1 VYAAVQVAGAPVR
14 RSEPKAFGRHTG
26 DLVTM
31 RSTVQDLAK
40 ARPGLRVSELA
51 ELLSLDVETA
61 SAVARAAVE
70 AGRVAIAARGRSPR
84 KEPSALRQIAVAG
97 RSALLPRLVERAVPR
112 SPER

>member
-1 VYAAVQVAGAPVR
+1 MRGAAGRGRGLHHARGLRGRPRMPGQGVYAAVQVAGALVR

-61 SAVARAAVE
+61 SAVARAVVE

-84 KEPSALRQIAVAG
+84 K
-97 RSALLPRLVERAVPR
+97 
-112 SPER
+112 